1 VDALAA
7 MPAGRAAVSL
17 SGTRP
22 VIVET
27 VPWVRRPDAAVVHAS
42 LARYGGPGGHLG
54 PAIPEP
60 VTAAQGE
67 GR

>member
-1 VDALAA
+1 

-27 VPWVRRPDAAVVHAS
+27 VPWMRRPDTSVVHGS
-42 LARYGGPGGHLG
+42 LARYGGPDGHLRPRTG
-54 PAIPEP
+54 VELEPAR
-60 VTAAQGE
+60 AAQGGE
-67 GR
+67 R